1 MTIIFIVFVS
11 LIVNFFISLE
21 VGKLAETRELGKEKG
36 FWFSFLL
43 GPFIGLLFVL
53 ASRQLTNE
61 QLSIKSQEV
70 NVPVNNEK
78 QDESQLQGFLI
89 IAAMI
94 VFGLIWSFTN

>member
-1 MTIIFIVFVS
+1 MTIIFIVFIS

-53 ASRQLTNE
+53 ASRQLTDE
-61 QLSIKSQEV
+61 QLSLKSQEEGDSN
-70 NVPVNNEK
+70 NVEK
-78 QDESQLQGFLI
+78 QGENQLQGFLI
-89 IAAMI
+89 VVAMI
-94 VFGLIWSFTN
+94 IGGLIWSFTN